1 MAARKKQAAKSPA
14 PAAKSAAKK
23 AASSAIKP
31 ANAKVSP
38 DKVAKATLS
47 SKKEF
52 RYSWSKKH
60 PGAETI
66 KIELDEASANYLR
79 ESGHKA
85 KTTSAPKGL
94 QAKAVAS
101 PSKKPTTPPSKSD
114 TGRSA
119 TASSPRQL
127 LFGLKQGP
135 PEEEE
140 NDINE
145 AGEPD
150 PYEEDEYE
158 AYDSDEE
165 VAWEEETDY
174 EEGEE
179 EDDKKEDGGPKTP
192 RKRKS
197 MVKFPVDVQP
207 LTPGGEVIGPDHPSV
222 PHSANN
228 MERYLLRQSRGMG
241 KHDPNGR
248 YHGRTLVHW
257 HRKFYFLHSECSNV

>member
-14 PAAKSAAKK
+14 PAAKSSAKK
-23 AASSAIKP
+23 TAPSAVKP

-38 DKVAKATLS
+38 DKVAKATTS
-47 SKKEF
+47 SKKQF
-52 RYSWSKKH
+52 RFSWSKKH

-79 ESGHKA
+79 ESDHKS
-85 KTTSAPKGL
+85 KTTPA
-94 QAKAVAS
+94 
-101 PSKKPTTPPSKSD
+101 SKSD
-114 TGRSA
+114 TKRSA

-135 PEEEE
+135 PEKEE
-140 NDINE
+140 NNINE

-150 PYEEDEYE
+150 PYEEDGYE

-165 VAWEEETDY
+165 VAWEEETDSD
-174 EEGEE
+174 EGEE
-179 EDDKKEDGGPKTP
+179 GDAKKEDGEPKTP

-197 MVKFPVDVQP
+197 LVKFPVEVQP

-257 HRKFYFLHSECSNV
+257 HRKFYFLHSGCSNV